1 MASRRP
7 PESMASP
14 PINRESEGALEWT
27 PPVLLSAVKVRSMRR
42 KKSKHP
48 GTVRLELQQKLKAS
62 RKSRSAKLHRNH
74 FRFASVCKN
83 LRKPTPRINVQG
95 SSHSSSSRLTS
106 SIARLSFFCVRLISS
121 GMPSRTLL
129 KPREATQTLLIKP
142 TIGVNKLSTF
152 T

>member
-14 PINRESEGALEWT
+14 PINHESEGALEWT

-106 SIARLSFFCVRLISS
+106 SIARLSFFLRAPHFL
-121 GMPSRTLL
+121 RH
-129 KPREATQTLLIKP
+129 AIKDIIE
-142 TIGVNKLSTF
+142 TARSDADAADQADHWGE
-152 T
+152 